1 MFVGI
6 VTAMMS
12 WMLRSIKQSEDISS
26 KMAAVE
32 PHDKS
37 YFETSVFEHAK
48 HRIIWLLVL
57 MFSATLTGS
66 IITRY
71 ENAFQ
76 AVPLLVSMVPM
87 LMIREEIA
95 SKFAINIEGDCFNEI
110 VLKNF

>member
-1 MFVGI
+1 MVDE
-6 VTAMMS
+6 T
-12 WMLRSIKQSEDISS
+12 SEDIS

-66 IITRY
+66 IITKILKS
-71 ENAFQ
+71 FSSSSF
-76 AVPLLVSMVPM
+76 VSLIYSYVNGYGRK
-87 LMIREEIA
+87 LWL
-95 SKFAINIEGDCFNEI
+95 SKFYFNY
-110 VLKNF
+110 